1 MGALIFFWLAMMEH
15 TQSKLFNCEF
25 NGQCTGGT
33 LNCPSGEECTVKCDD
48 IDACKSTTVN
58 CPTNANCNV
67 VCDTWHQAAC
77 QHIKVNCPTTGNCNM
92 DCAVSS
98 ACYFAGVNWS
108 PDPYLNTLDCG
119 TSNIGCLY
127 DFTVPPT
134 IRPTSV
140 TQTPTT

>member
-1 MGALIFFWLAMMEH
+1 MSVYQGQLP
-15 TQSKLFNCEF
+15 NC
-25 NGQCTGGT
+25 
-33 LNCPSGEECTVKCDD
+33 
-48 IDACKSTTVN
+48 
-58 CPTNANCNV
+58 
-67 VCDTWHQAAC
+67 CDTWHQAAC
-77 QHIKVNCPTTGNCNM
+77 QHIKVNCPTTMVIATWTVQYHPHVGGNCNM

-140 TQTPTT
+140 TQTPTTAYQGQLPNCW